1 MREHFN
7 SRNLRPPPPDDRR
20 SQKFHRGE
28 PGFDRP
34 PPPRLG
40 PGQAGILPVFL
51 LKDAQSRLIIGP
63 SRDQANAYWMPI
75 KLEEQTVG
83 YFGFIRH
90 SNIDGNLDRLFAER
104 VQKYLA
110 WLLLGMLII
119 TGLIAV
125 PLAARFVAPIEKLS
139 DALRE
144 LAQGHFGVR
153 LEQQGRDEI
162 ADLQGDFNRLAE
174 TMARNLESR
183 QRWIADI
190 SHELRTP
197 VAVLRGEIEAI
208 LDGVRQ
214 PDQVYIKSLHQEI
227 MRMTQLIDDLYQLS
241 LSDQGAMSYKNEILD
256 LKALLEA
263 VVSQQSTLLEN
274 ENMTIQLSAEQ
285 GNYQVFGDSQRLQQL
300 FGNLANNSQF
310 YTEKPGLIR
319 ISLSLHGEQL
329 RIEWSDSAPGV
340 SDAALSRLFE
350 RLYRVEASR
359 SRNAGGSGLGLAICR
374 NIVESMQG
382 TITAAHTELGG
393 VNIII
398 TLPLA
403 S

>member
-7 SRNLRPPPPDDRR
+7 RRELRPPPPDDRHG
-20 SQKFHRGE
+20 QKSHQGE

-34 PPPRLG
+34 PPPRTG
-40 PGQAGILPVFL
+40 PRRARIPPVFL

-63 SRDQANAYWMPI
+63 SRDQANAYWIPV

-110 WLLLGMLII
+110 WLLLGMLVI

-125 PLAARFVAPIEKLS
+125 PLAARFVKPIEKLS
-139 DALRE
+139 EALRE
-144 LAQGHFGVR
+144 LAHGNFGVR

-241 LSDQGAMSYKNEILD
+241 LSD
-256 LKALLEA
+256 
-263 VVSQQSTLLEN
+263 
-274 ENMTIQLSAEQ
+274 
-285 GNYQVFGDSQRLQQL
+285 
-300 FGNLANNSQF
+300 
-310 YTEKPGLIR
+310 
-319 ISLSLHGEQL
+319 
-329 RIEWSDSAPGV
+329 
-340 SDAALSRLFE
+340 
-350 RLYRVEASR
+350 
-359 SRNAGGSGLGLAICR
+359 
-374 NIVESMQG
+374 
-382 TITAAHTELGG
+382 
-393 VNIII
+393 
-398 TLPLA
+398 
-403 S
+403 